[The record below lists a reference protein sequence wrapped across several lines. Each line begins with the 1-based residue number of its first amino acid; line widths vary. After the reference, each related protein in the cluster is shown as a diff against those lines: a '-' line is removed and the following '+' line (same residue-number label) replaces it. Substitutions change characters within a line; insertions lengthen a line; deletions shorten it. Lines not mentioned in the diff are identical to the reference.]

1 MKRKPGLFLT
11 LCAGT
16 SLSLLSFMTLAE
28 VAVVVNTSVSDTVNK
43 EDLSRIFLG
52 KAKSLDGGHKVTPL
66 NLPEGSATR
75 EEFNDKV
82 LGKNDS
88 QLKSYWSKLIFTG
101 KGQPPKE
108 IGSDSEVKQLIAADS
123 SLIGYIDAASID
135 DSVKVLAKY

>member
-1 MKRKPGLFLT
+1 
-11 LCAGT
+11 
-16 SLSLLSFMTLAE
+16 LAE
-28 VAVVVNTSVSDTVNK
+28 VAIVVHPSVTDTINK
-43 EDLSRIFLG
+43 EDLSRVFLG

-66 NLPEGSATR
+66 NLPEGNATR

-108 IGSDSEVKQLIAADS
+108 IGSDREVKQLIAADS
-123 SLIGYIDAASID
+123 GLIGYIDAASVD
-135 DSVKVLAKY
+135 DSVKVLVKY